1 MNGLPLSSVVLSND
15 LTKLSSSQA
24 LALLTNLSSSSFD
37 ASSAKALASNIPTNI
52 NLASLNH
59 TAYFTVYV
67 PIQLI
72 ENTNASQLASLV
84 IDMDLAL
91 MTADRSGYIGSQ
103 VRFILSV

>member
-1 MNGLPLSSVVLSND
+1 MNEIDSIN
-15 LTKLSSSQA
+15 KLEH
-24 LALLTNLSSSSFD
+24 LLKYLGKN
-37 ASSAKALASNIPTNI
+37 
-52 NLASLNH
+52 
-59 TAYFTVYV
+59 
-67 PIQLI
+67 IQLI